1 MEHYLETCDP
11 LDSRQFLLA
20 VKRLADSLGYG
31 TDKSPFLGSG
41 IEYVQSRPYQAGD
54 PVKAID
60 WRVTARTGKF
70 FVKEYEA
77 PKRMPIYILIDSSA
91 SMSVSSLPMSK
102 YAWAIQIAG
111 GLAFAALDRVSPVGV
126 LAVGTRDFKME
137 PSLSRDQ
144 IMQWLF
150 RLRRFRY
157 DEKTTLGTK
166 VGELCTSLSNRSLII
181 VLSDMHDPA
190 ALPALKLA
198 GQRHDCVVL
207 QLQDPAE
214 VNLRGSGFF
223 YGQEAETGNT
233 FVTHGR
239 RQWLNHDLV
248 SGELKRAGID
258 HLLLRTDESFVA
270 KLRLFFRSRD
280 LLGRGAR

>member
-1 MEHYLETCDP
+1 MEHFLETCDP

-54 PVKAID
+54 PVKSID
-60 WRVTARTGKF
+60 WRITARTGKF

-91 SMSVSSLPMSK
+91 SMMVTSQRLSK
-102 YAWAIQIAG
+102 YAWALQVAG

-126 LAVGTRDFKME
+126 LAVGDRDFKMQ

-144 IMQWLF
+144 IMQWLL
-150 RLRRFRY
+150 RLRHFRY
-157 DEKTTLGTK
+157 DEATTLGAK
-166 VGELCTSLSNRSLII
+166 IGELSPSLSNRSLII
-181 VLSDMHDPA
+181 VLSDMHDPR

-207 QLQDPAE
+207 QFQDPAE
-214 VNLRGSGFF
+214 VDLRGSGFF
-223 YGQEAETGNT
+223 HGQEAETGRT

-239 RQWLNHDLV
+239 RKWLDQEHV
-248 SGELKRAGID
+248 SSELKRSGID
-258 HLLLRTDESFVA
+258 HLLLRTDQQFVA

>member
-1 MEHYLETCDP
+1 MEHFLETCDP

-41 IEYVQSRPYQAGD
+41 IEYVQSRPYQSGD
-54 PVKAID
+54 PVKSID
-60 WRVTARTGKF
+60 WRVTARTGKY

-77 PKRMPIYILIDSSA
+77 PKRMPIYLLIDSSA
-91 SMSVSSLPMSK
+91 SMAVTSQRLSK
-102 YAWAIQIAG
+102 YAWALQVAG
-111 GLAFAALDRVSPVGV
+111 GLAFAALERVSPIGV
-126 LAVGTRDFKME
+126 LAVGDRDFKMK

-144 IMQWLF
+144 ILQWLL
-150 RLRRFRY
+150 RLRHYRF
-157 DEKTTLGTK
+157 DETTTLGSRIS
-166 VGELCTSLSNRSLII
+166 ELSPSLSNRSLII
-181 VLSDMHDPA
+181 VLSDMHDPR

-207 QLQDPAE
+207 QFQDPAE
-214 VNLRGSGFF
+214 ENLRGSGFF
-223 YGQEAETGNT
+223 HGQEAETGRT

-239 RQWLNHDLV
+239 RKWLDQDLV
-248 SGELKRAGID
+248 SRALKRAGID
-258 HLLLRTDESFVA
+258 HMMLRTDQPFVA

>member
-1 MEHYLETCDP
+1 MEHFLETCEP

-54 PVKAID
+54 PVKSID
-60 WRVTARTGKF
+60 WRITARTGKF

-91 SMSVSSLPMSK
+91 SMMVTSQRLSK
-102 YAWAIQIAG
+102 YAWALQVAG

-126 LAVGTRDFKME
+126 LAVGDRDFKMQ

-144 IMQWLF
+144 IMQWLL
-150 RLRRFRY
+150 RLRHFRY
-157 DEKTTLGTK
+157 DEATTLGAK
-166 VGELCTSLSNRSLII
+166 IGELSPSLSNRSLII
-181 VLSDMHDPA
+181 VLSDMHDPR

-207 QLQDPAE
+207 QFQDPAE
-214 VNLRGSGFF
+214 VDLRGSGFF
-223 YGQEAETGNT
+223 HGQEAETGRT
-233 FVTHGR
+233 FVTHG
-239 RQWLNHDLV
+239 
-248 SGELKRAGID
+248 SI
-258 HLLLRTDESFVA
+258 
-270 KLRLFFRSRD
+270 RSM
-280 LLGRGAR
+280 